1 MRKKQFLQF
10 RRAMATLLA
19 VAMIGQNT
27 VMTTAENYVADN
39 TAVVA
44 EEQAQEPEVQVEE
57 SASPAVQESAP
68 AAETPAEPVAQAVA
82 EGICTYLR
90 EDTFK

>member
-39 TAVVA
+39 TACLLYTSTAMGLPAKRQGVLLICLCSSGRP
-44 EEQAQEPEVQVEE
+44 EYQAGVSGVSVLWRRADQM
-57 SASPAVQESAP
+57 
-68 AAETPAEPVAQAVA
+68 
-82 EGICTYLR
+82 
-90 EDTFK
+90 